1 LHQVA
6 ASCSFLQLNLREKVV
21 SRLSGEQSKYYILGC
36 IAMFKKEYVTVPN
49 ILSVSRI
56 VLLPILFVF
65 ISLRMYF
72 SFTVAY
78 AILGMTDMFDGMIA
92 RRFNMKTEIGKQL
105 DSIADLF
112 FFLSSAYF
120 IHVLYTDYLQPNIP
134 LFFIFMSIFVLSF
147 IVSYIRCGKVIL
159 LHTFLAKLNAVLVY
173 FLVIA
178 SYFLDTT
185 YVITFILCSYIVT
198 FTEETFM
205 LGIYGDID
213 PDTLTIFSLMK
224 AGRK

>member
-1 LHQVA
+1 MGVLAV
-6 ASCSFLQLNLREKVV
+6 
-21 SRLSGEQSKYYILGC
+21 
-36 IAMFKKEYVTVPN
+36 FKKEYITIPN

-65 ISLRMYF
+65 ISLKMYL

-92 RRFNMKTEIGKQL
+92 RRFNMKTEIGKHL

-120 IHVLYTDYLQPNIP
+120 IHVLYTDYLHPNMT
-134 LFFIFMSIFVLSF
+134 LFYIFMVILLLSF

-159 LHTFLAKLNAVLVY
+159 MHTFLAKLCAVLVY

-178 SYFLDTT
+178 SYFLNTT
-185 YVITFILCSYIVT
+185 LIITFIICLYIVT
-198 FTEETFM
+198 FAEEILMF
-205 LGIYGDID
+205 IKYGDID
-213 PDTLTIFSLMK
+213 PDTLSILNLLKSEK
-224 AGRK
+224 Q

>member
-1 LHQVA
+1 
-6 ASCSFLQLNLREKVV
+6 
-21 SRLSGEQSKYYILGC
+21 
-36 IAMFKKEYVTVPN
+36 MFKKEYVTVPN

-78 AILGMTDMFDGMIA
+78 TILGMTDMFDGMIA

-120 IHVLYTDYLQPNIP
+120 IHVLYTDYLKPNMP

-205 LGIYGDID
+205 LGIYGNID